1 MSPRNSWPNHRWE
14 DSHPDDLLCKCAENE
29 EKNDAANGYNL
40 GDQNDSPWACGC
52 FDCHGES
59 QWWKARYYISE
70 GFIPNETALNWVVG
84 FLEEYPDAGEQ
95 RVQDFLAGVEVA
107 QVETLARADRLL
119 DKANDAIRSGMEVPE

>member
-1 MSPRNSWPNHRWE
+1 MSPGWPNQRWE
-14 DSHPDDLLCKCAENE
+14 DSHPDDLLCKCAEDE

-59 QWWKARYYISE
+59 RWWKARYYISE

-84 FLEEYPDAGEQ
+84 FLEEYSDAGEQ

-107 QVETLARADRLL
+107 QVDTLARADRLL
-119 DKANDAIRSGMEVPE
+119 EKANDAVRSGMEVTE